1 MNLLLEGGYH
11 GLAANLLQE
20 RKHIQLPPYSYM
32 ALLRTECNDKHL
44 AEQVQHQAR
53 EFVQGWLNHYWQGN
67 LLAANETQADTTPV
81 TLLGPFPAPMERRNG
96 RFRQQLQ
103 IMSHERNSLHRV
115 LGPLVRYLES
125 LKGIQKVRWNLDI
138 DPVDM
143 S

>member
-1 MNLLLEGGYH
+1 
-11 GLAANLLQE
+11 
-20 RKHIQLPPYSYM
+20 
-32 ALLRTECNDKHL
+32 
-44 AEQVQHQAR
+44 
-53 EFVQGWLNHYWQGN
+53 
-67 LLAANETQADTTPV
+67 
-81 TLLGPFPAPMERRNG
+81 MERRNG